1 MVVISTGLVLLSLLG
16 GVVACWLLSLGRRLT
31 WPRTLTVLVTSGYGA
46 GVVVVTAFPP
56 RLALR
61 PGVHLES
68 LLSLVN
74 VVPVVTIDPRTFLL
88 NVVMT
93 VPLGLL
99 LPLLVGVRSVT
110 GAALVGLLVSA
121 GIESAQGLADLLFDL
136 GRAVDVNDLI
146 ANTTGAVLGLLCL
159 RLLATLNG
167 PTLTRFALPGS
178 AFVSPTA
185 ASEDAAPG
193 DRA

>member
-1 MVVISTGLVLLSLLG
+1 M
-16 GVVACWLLSLGRRLT
+16 
-31 WPRTLTVLVTSGYGA
+31 
-46 GVVVVTAFPP
+46 TAFPP